1 MNLSDKALLV
11 QLNISQWTAR
21 KYDKRVTQEVAD
33 SHGAQM
39 GVGRYNKSLL
49 PMNDYLDD
57 VHKKATFIRTKY
69 YENTLPWT
77 DKGARLLPMKSFFD
91 YKQTL
96 NNFEI
101 QFTQA
106 VNDFCIEYPQL
117 VSKSAFTLGGLFDR
131 DEYPDVEKVR
141 VKFGFKYSFSPVP
154 EAGDFRV
161 DVEEE
166 ALNELKEQYES
177 MYKKKLDEAMQ
188 DTWQRLH
195 DVLTHMS
202 QKLDFSDDAV
212 DENGNKIKRSPFH
225 TSTITNAVELCGL
238 LTKLNI
244 TNDPKLEAARQKLE
258 RALVNIDADTVKESQ
273 EIRHS
278 VKAKVDAIL
287 DMFGD

>member
-1 MNLSDKALLV
+1 MLV
-11 QLNISQWTAR
+11 ELNIPLWTAR
-21 KYDKRVTQEVAD
+21 KMDKKVSEEVDVTKGTRARGGNYHKNLLAGSDKLERIGKIA
-33 SHGAQM
+33 GA
-39 GVGRYNKSLL
+39 
-49 PMNDYLDD
+49 
-57 VHKKATFIRTKY
+57 ARTWH

-91 YKQTL
+91 YKKTL

-106 VNDFCIEYPQL
+106 VNEFCIEYPQL
-117 VSKSAFTLGGLFDR
+117 VSKSAFTLGDLFDR

-141 VKFGFKYSFSPVP
+141 NKFGFKYSFSPVP

-166 ALNELKEQYES
+166 ALTELKEQYES
-177 MYKKKLDEAMQ
+177 MYKKKLDDAMQ

-202 QKLDFSDDAV
+202 EKLSFVDDPV
-212 DENGNKIKRSPFH
+212 DEHGNKVKRSPFH
-225 TSTITNAVELCGL
+225 ATTITNAVELCGL

-244 TNDPKLEAARQKLE
+244 TNDPKLEQARQKLE
-258 RALVNIDADTVKESQ
+258 RALVGIDADTVKESQ

>member
-1 MNLSDKALLV
+1 MIGSNAMLV
-11 QLNISQWTAR
+11 ELNIPLWTAR
-21 KYDKRVTQEVAD
+21 KMDKKVSEEVDNAKGTRARGGNYHKNLLAGSD
-33 SHGAQM
+33 KLERIQKIAGA
-39 GVGRYNKSLL
+39 
-49 PMNDYLDD
+49 
-57 VHKKATFIRTKY
+57 ARTWH

-77 DKGARLLPMKSFFD
+77 DKGARLLPMKSFFE

-141 VKFGFKYSFSPVP
+141 NKFGFKYSFSPVP

-188 DTWQRLH
+188 DAWQRLH

-244 TNDPKLEAARQKLE
+244 TNDPKLEAARQQLE

>member
-1 MNLSDKALLV
+1 MIGSNAMLV
-11 QLNISQWTAR
+11 ELNIPLWTAR
-21 KYDKRVTQEVAD
+21 KMDKKVSEEVDVTKGTHARGGNYHKNLLAGSDKLERIGKIA
-33 SHGAQM
+33 GA
-39 GVGRYNKSLL
+39 
-49 PMNDYLDD
+49 
-57 VHKKATFIRTKY
+57 ARTWH

-91 YKQTL
+91 YKKTL
-96 NNFEI
+96 NNFEV

-106 VNDFCIEYPQL
+106 VNEFCIEYPQL

-131 DEYPDVEKVR
+131 DEYPDAEKVR
-141 VKFGFKYSFSPVP
+141 NKFGFKYSFSPVP

-166 ALNELKEQYES
+166 ALTELKEQYES
-177 MYKKKLDEAMQ
+177 MYKKKLDDAMQ

-202 QKLDFSDDAV
+202 EKLSFVDDAF
-212 DENGNKIKRSPFH
+212 DEQGNKVKRSPFH

-244 TNDPKLEAARQKLE
+244 TNDPKLEEARQKLE
-258 RALVNIDADTVKESQ
+258 RALVGIDADTVKESQ

-287 DMFGD
+287 DMF

>member
-1 MNLSDKALLV
+1 MIGSNAMLV
-11 QLNISQWTAR
+11 ELNIPLWTAR
-21 KYDKRVTQEVAD
+21 KMDKKVSEEVDNAKGTRARGGNYHKNLLAGSD
-33 SHGAQM
+33 KLERIQKIAGA
-39 GVGRYNKSLL
+39 
-49 PMNDYLDD
+49 
-57 VHKKATFIRTKY
+57 ARTWH

-96 NNFEI
+96 NNFEV

-141 VKFGFKYSFSPVP
+141 NKFGFKYSFSPVP

-244 TNDPKLEAARQKLE
+244 TNDPKLEAARQQLE

>member
-1 MNLSDKALLV
+1 MIGSNAMLV
-11 QLNISQWTAR
+11 ELNIPLWTAR
-21 KYDKRVTQEVAD
+21 KMDKKVSEEVDNAKGTRARGGNYHKNLLAGSD
-33 SHGAQM
+33 KLERIQKIAGA
-39 GVGRYNKSLL
+39 
-49 PMNDYLDD
+49 
-57 VHKKATFIRTKY
+57 ARTWH

-141 VKFGFKYSFSPVP
+141 NKFGFKYSFSPVP

-188 DTWQRLH
+188 DAWQRLH

-244 TNDPKLEAARQKLE
+244 TNDPKLEAARQQLE

>member
-1 MNLSDKALLV
+1 MIGSNAMLV
-11 QLNISQWTAR
+11 ELNIPLWTAR
-21 KYDKRVTQEVAD
+21 KMDKKVSEEVDVTKGTRARGGNYHKNLLAGSDKLERIGKIA
-33 SHGAQM
+33 GA
-39 GVGRYNKSLL
+39 
-49 PMNDYLDD
+49 
-57 VHKKATFIRTKY
+57 ARTWH

-96 NNFEI
+96 NNFEN

-106 VNDFCIEYPQL
+106 VNEFCIEYPQL

-141 VKFGFKYSFSPVP
+141 GKFGFKYSFSPVP

-166 ALNELKEQYES
+166 ALTELKEQYES
-177 MYKKKLDEAMQ
+177 MYKKKLDDAMQ

-212 DENGNKIKRSPFH
+212 DEKGNKLKRSPFH

-244 TNDPKLEAARQKLE
+244 TNDPKLEEARQKLE

-287 DMFGD
+287 DMF

>member
-1 MNLSDKALLV
+1 MIGSNAMLV
-11 QLNISQWTAR
+11 ELNIPLWTAR
-21 KYDKRVTQEVAD
+21 KMDKKVSEEVDVTKGTRARGGNYHKNLLAGSDKLERIGKIA
-33 SHGAQM
+33 GA
-39 GVGRYNKSLL
+39 
-49 PMNDYLDD
+49 
-57 VHKKATFIRTKY
+57 ARTWH

-91 YKQTL
+91 YKKTL
-96 NNFEI
+96 NNFEV

-106 VNDFCIEYPQL
+106 VNEFCIEYPQL
-117 VSKSAFTLGGLFDR
+117 VSKSAFTLGDLFDR

-141 VKFGFKYSFSPVP
+141 NKFGFKYSFSPVP

-166 ALNELKEQYES
+166 ALTELKEQYES
-177 MYKKKLDEAMQ
+177 MYKKKLDDAMQ

-202 QKLDFSDDAV
+202 EKLSFVDDPV
-212 DENGNKIKRSPFH
+212 DEHGNKVKRSPFH
-225 TSTITNAVELCGL
+225 ATTITNAVELCGL

-244 TNDPKLEAARQKLE
+244 TNDPKLEQARQKLE
-258 RALVNIDADTVKESQ
+258 RALVGIDADTVKESQ

>member
-1 MNLSDKALLV
+1 MIGSNAMLV
-11 QLNISQWTAR
+11 ELNIPLWTAR
-21 KYDKRVTQEVAD
+21 KMDKKVSEEVDVTKGTRAR
-33 SHGAQM
+33 G
-39 GVGRYNKSLL
+39 GNYNKNLL
-49 PMNDYLDD
+49 AGSDKLERIG
-57 VHKKATFIRTKY
+57 KIAGAARTWH

-91 YKQTL
+91 YKKTL
-96 NNFEI
+96 NNFEV

-106 VNDFCIEYPQL
+106 VNEFCIEYPQL
-117 VSKSAFTLGGLFDR
+117 VSKSAFTLGDLFDR

-141 VKFGFKYSFSPVP
+141 NKFGFKYSFSPVP

-166 ALNELKEQYES
+166 ALTELKEQYES

-202 QKLDFSDDAV
+202 EKLSFVDDAV
-212 DENGNKIKRSPFH
+212 DEQGNKVKRSPFH
-225 TSTITNAVELCGL
+225 ATTITNAVELCGL

-244 TNDPKLEAARQKLE
+244 TNDPKLEQARQKLE
-258 RALVNIDADTVKESQ
+258 RALVGIDADTVKESQ

>member
-1 MNLSDKALLV
+1 MIGSNAMLV
-11 QLNISQWTAR
+11 ELNIPLWTAR
-21 KYDKRVTQEVAD
+21 KMDKKVSEEVDVTKGTRARGGNYHKNLLAGSDKLERIGKIA
-33 SHGAQM
+33 GA
-39 GVGRYNKSLL
+39 
-49 PMNDYLDD
+49 
-57 VHKKATFIRTKY
+57 ARTWH

-91 YKQTL
+91 YKKTL

-106 VNDFCIEYPQL
+106 VNEFCIEYPQL
-117 VSKSAFTLGGLFDR
+117 VSKSAFTLGDLFDR

-141 VKFGFKYSFSPVP
+141 NKFGFKYSFSPVP

-166 ALNELKEQYES
+166 ALTELKEQYES
-177 MYKKKLDEAMQ
+177 MYKKKLDDAMQ

-202 QKLDFSDDAV
+202 EKLSFVDDPV
-212 DENGNKIKRSPFH
+212 DEHGNKVKRSPFH
-225 TSTITNAVELCGL
+225 ATTITNAVELCGL

-244 TNDPKLEAARQKLE
+244 TNDPKLEQARQKLE
-258 RALVNIDADTVKESQ
+258 RALVGIDADTVKESQ

>member
-1 MNLSDKALLV
+1 MIGSNAMLV
-11 QLNISQWTAR
+11 ELNIPLWTAR
-21 KYDKRVTQEVAD
+21 KMDKKVSEEVDNVKGTRARGGNYHKNLLAGSD
-33 SHGAQM
+33 KLERIQKIAGA
-39 GVGRYNKSLL
+39 
-49 PMNDYLDD
+49 
-57 VHKKATFIRTKY
+57 ARTWH

-91 YKQTL
+91 YKKTL
-96 NNFEI
+96 NNFEV

-106 VNDFCIEYPQL
+106 VNEFCIEYPQL

-141 VKFGFKYSFSPVP
+141 NKFGFKYSFSPVP

-166 ALNELKEQYES
+166 ALTELKEQYES
-177 MYKKKLDEAMQ
+177 MYKKKLDDAMQ

-202 QKLDFSDDAV
+202 EKLSFVDDAV
-212 DENGNKIKRSPFH
+212 DEHGNKVKRSPFH
-225 TSTITNAVELCGL
+225 ASTITNAVELCGL

-244 TNDPKLEAARQKLE
+244 TNDPKLEQARQTLE
-258 RALVNIDADTVKESQ
+258 RALVGIDADTVKESQ

>member
-1 MNLSDKALLV
+1 MIGSNAMLV
-11 QLNISQWTAR
+11 ELNIPLWTAR
-21 KYDKRVTQEVAD
+21 KMDKKVSEEVDVTKGTRARGGNYHKNLLAGSDKLERIGKIA
-33 SHGAQM
+33 GA
-39 GVGRYNKSLL
+39 
-49 PMNDYLDD
+49 
-57 VHKKATFIRTKY
+57 ARTWH

-91 YKQTL
+91 YKKTL

-106 VNDFCIEYPQL
+106 VNEFCIEYPQL
-117 VSKSAFTLGGLFDR
+117 VSKSAFTLGDLFDR

-141 VKFGFKYSFSPVP
+141 NKFGFKYSFSPVP

-166 ALNELKEQYES
+166 ALTELKEQYES
-177 MYKKKLDEAMQ
+177 MYKQKLDDAMQ
-188 DTWQRLH
+188 DAWQRLH

-202 QKLDFSDDAV
+202 EKLSFVDDPV
-212 DENGNKIKRSPFH
+212 DEHGNKVKRSPFH
-225 TSTITNAVELCGL
+225 ATTITNAVELCGL

-244 TNDPKLEAARQKLE
+244 TNDPKLEQARQKLE
-258 RALVNIDADTVKESQ
+258 RALVGIDADTVKESQ

>member
-1 MNLSDKALLV
+1 MIGSNAMLV
-11 QLNISQWTAR
+11 ELNIPLWTAR
-21 KYDKRVTQEVAD
+21 KMDKKVSEEVDVTKGTRARGGNYHKNLLAGSDKLERIGKIA
-33 SHGAQM
+33 GA
-39 GVGRYNKSLL
+39 
-49 PMNDYLDD
+49 
-57 VHKKATFIRTKY
+57 ARTWH

-91 YKQTL
+91 YKKTL
-96 NNFEI
+96 NNFEA

-106 VNDFCIEYPQL
+106 VNEFCIEYPQL
-117 VSKSAFTLGGLFDR
+117 VSKSAFTLGDLFDR

-141 VKFGFKYSFSPVP
+141 NKFGFKYSFSPVP

-166 ALNELKEQYES
+166 ALTELKEQYES
-177 MYKKKLDEAMQ
+177 MYKKKLDDAMQ

-202 QKLDFSDDAV
+202 EKLSFVDDAV
-212 DENGNKIKRSPFH
+212 DEQGNKVKRSPFH
-225 TSTITNAVELCGL
+225 ATTITNAVELCGL

-244 TNDPKLEAARQKLE
+244 TNDPKLEQARQNLE
-258 RALVNIDADTVKESQ
+258 RALVGIDVDTVKESQ

>member
-1 MNLSDKALLV
+1 MIGSNAMLV
-11 QLNISQWTAR
+11 ELNIPLWTAR
-21 KYDKRVTQEVAD
+21 KMDKKVSEEVDVTKGTRARGGNYHKNLLAGSDKLERIGKIA
-33 SHGAQM
+33 GA
-39 GVGRYNKSLL
+39 
-49 PMNDYLDD
+49 
-57 VHKKATFIRTKY
+57 ARTWH

-96 NNFEI
+96 NNFET

-106 VNDFCIEYPQL
+106 VNEFCIEYPQL
-117 VSKSAFTLGGLFDR
+117 VSKSAFTLGDLFDR

-141 VKFGFKYSFSPVP
+141 NKFGFKYSFSPVP

-166 ALNELKEQYES
+166 ALTELKEQYES

-202 QKLDFSDDAV
+202 EKLSFVDDAV
-212 DENGNKIKRSPFH
+212 DEQGNKVKRSPFH
-225 TSTITNAVELCGL
+225 ATTITNAVELCGL

-244 TNDPKLEAARQKLE
+244 TNDPKLEQARQNLE
-258 RALVNIDADTVKESQ
+258 RALVGIDVDTVKESQ

>member
-1 MNLSDKALLV
+1 MIGSNAMLV
-11 QLNISQWTAR
+11 ELNIPLWTAR
-21 KYDKRVTQEVAD
+21 KMDKKVSEEVDNAKGTHARGGNYHKNLLAGSD
-33 SHGAQM
+33 KLERIQKIAGA
-39 GVGRYNKSLL
+39 
-49 PMNDYLDD
+49 
-57 VHKKATFIRTKY
+57 ARTWH

-96 NNFEI
+96 NNFEN

-106 VNDFCIEYPQL
+106 VNDFCIEYPKL

-177 MYKKKLDEAMQ
+177 LYKKKLDDAMQ

-202 QKLDFSDDAV
+202 EKLSFVDDAV
-212 DENGNKIKRSPFH
+212 DEQGNKVKRSPFH
-225 TSTITNAVELCGL
+225 ATTITNAVELCGL

-244 TNDPKLEAARQKLE
+244 TNDPKLEQARQNLE
-258 RALVNIDADTVKESQ
+258 RALVGIDVDTVKESQ